1 MYDLAEFRH
10 FKYLLA
16 IAENGGFR
24 AAAQKLRVSQPALSK
39 QAKEFQEY
47 LNVSLFKKTKSG
59 RIRLTT
65 VGSAFIPIARD
76 VLQVRLEAINA
87 LKSIQEYVSPL
98 LRIGCSSFVDPEIC
112 ARACALYKEIS
123 PLSDIRP
130 TLGFASQ
137 ILDELVH
144 GEIDVAIVTL
154 PFDVQGFRTESIS
167 QDRLVACLPQD
178 HPLASKVALSASDL
192 EANLRVFRQPS
203 QHPSAHARLAEL
215 LGDIGIEIKDHART
229 SHPQETMKL
238 VERGFGFA
246 LLREGTSL
254 GPGLTTRPIF
264 GVDWT
269 VDTAMIFK
277 EDTGLNYLPIIAR
290 SLRRE
295 FSEGSSLVSM
305 KKSVASVHGSKVGSK
320 ATKPG

>member
-39 QAKEFQEY
+39 QAKEFQEF
-47 LNVSLFKKTKSG
+47 LNLILFRKTKSG
-59 RIRLTT
+59 RIRLTP

-76 VLQVRLEAINA
+76 LLQAREEAIGA
-87 LKSIQEYVSPL
+87 LKAIQEHVSPL

-112 ARACALYKEIS
+112 SRACSLYRELS
-123 PLSDIRP
+123 PLSDIHP
-130 TLGFASQ
+130 THADATQ
-137 ILDELVH
+137 ILSELINRK
-144 GEIDVAIVTL
+144 IDVAIVTL
-154 PFDVQGFRTESIS
+154 PFDVQGFRVESIS
-167 QDRLVACLPQD
+167 QDRLVACLPEE
-178 HPLASKVALSASDL
+178 HPLALKVSLSAEDL
-192 EANLRVFRQPS
+192 ERNLRIFRQPS
-203 QHPSAHARLAEL
+203 QHPAAHARLAEL
-215 LGDIGIEIKDHART
+215 LGDIGITIKDHART

-246 LLREGTSL
+246 LLREGTPL
-254 GPGLTTRPIF
+254 EAGLTTRPIL

-269 VDTAMIFK
+269 VDTAMVFK
-277 EDTGLNYLPIIAR
+277 ADTELKYLPIIAR

-295 FSEGSSLVSM
+295 FSEVSASLSM
-305 KKSVASVHGSKVGSK
+305 KKSAGSAHELKLGRQV
-320 ATKPG
+320 TKPG